1 MTLENQEKLQAE
13 YRAGRSALERGQYRT
28 SVQHL
33 EAASKLAA
41 PGSRIGGEVQMW
53 LVSAYQAAGQQNQAL
68 ALCQKLTVYPH
79 SEIRKQS
86 KQLLYIM
93 EAPQL
98 NRPKEWMVEIPDL
111 STLEISDP
119 KDRRG
124 SNPARSQ
131 STQIQEDAF
140 DLPSGETKDNQFIW
154 VALLALL
161 LALGSLIWLS

>member
-1 MTLENQEKLQAE
+1 MTLENQEKFQAE
-13 YRAGRSALERGQYRT
+13 YRAGRNALERGQYRT

-33 EAASKLAA
+33 EAASKLAS

-53 LVSAYQAAGQQNQAL
+53 LVSAYQAAGQQNQAI

-98 NRPKEWMVEIPDL
+98 HRPKEWMVEIPDL
-111 STLEISDP
+111 STLEVSDP

-124 SNPARSQ
+124 SNPARSK
-131 STQIQEDAF
+131 SAPPEDAF

>member
-1 MTLENQEKLQAE
+1 MTLGNQEKFQAE
-13 YRAGRSALERGQYRT
+13 YQAGRNALERGQYRT

-33 EAASKLAA
+33 EAASKLAS
-41 PGSRIGGEVQMW
+41 PGSRLGAEVQMW
-53 LVSAYQAAGQQNQAL
+53 LVSAYQATGQQAQAI
-68 ALCQKLTVYPH
+68 ALCQKLTVCPH

-86 KQLLYIM
+86 KRLLYIM

-111 STLEISDP
+111 SSLEVSDF

-131 STQIQEDAF
+131 STPIPEDV
-140 DLPSGETKDNQFIW
+140 LMPSGEANNQFIW